1 MNNTWTQYLQYA
13 QMDEVDRLSEFLKSS
28 LEYSTPTKFS
38 NLETMYELGYAADY
52 MNLKVQDIKQQ
63 LTNKIPILALYDT
76 YSKFGPDN
84 MDFGMTDVSF
94 RTFCTSDMYT
104 DQLILSAM
112 SANIDIRDQISVLWK
127 RFLTQVVLLPNTQL
141 PDKVSQEIFEW
152 VIKQRCQQDVQ
163 FLKHTKKDILQ
174 DLFGEYVTQPLNA
187 KQELCSTVADL
198 NIMAKYNANKSVH
211 KCKEKL
217 YTYKPN
223 DLGIALEAYTD
234 LKEKFSDLSSR
245 LDKWDDVT
253 SYHSTTYCD
262 TSSTCSTDVQRLR
275 TVANAVKRAASA
287 CDKEVDQL
295 YKKKLAERRKS
306 GDKSLSFSQMLKSYF

>member
-1 MNNTWTQYLQYA
+1 METTWTHYLQYA
-13 QMDEVDRLSEFLKSS
+13 QMDDIERLSDFMKSA
-28 LEYSTPTKFS
+28 LEHSTPTMFS
-38 NLETMYELGYAADY
+38 NLETMHELGYVVDY
-52 MNLKVQDIKQQ
+52 MKLNVHDIKKQ
-63 LTNKIPILALYDT
+63 LTNKIPILALYHT
-76 YSKFGPDN
+76 YSKFEPDKI
-84 MDFGMTDVSF
+84 DFGMTDVSF
-94 RTFCTSDMYT
+94 RTLCTSDMYT

-112 SANIDIRDQISVLWK
+112 SAKIDIRDQILVLWK

-141 PDKVSQEIFEW
+141 PDKVSQELFEW
-152 VIKQRCQQDVQ
+152 VIKQRCKQDAQ

-174 DLFGEYVTQPLNA
+174 GLFGEYATQPLNS

-217 YTYKPN
+217 YKYKPT
-223 DLGIALEAYTD
+223 DLGISLEAYSE
-234 LKEKFSDLSSR
+234 LKERFSTLSAL

-253 SYHSTTYCD
+253 SYHSTAYCETD
-262 TSSTCSTDVQRLR
+262 SACSTDVQRLR
-275 TVANAVKRAASA
+275 TIADAVKRAASA
-287 CDKEVDQL
+287 CDKEVGQL